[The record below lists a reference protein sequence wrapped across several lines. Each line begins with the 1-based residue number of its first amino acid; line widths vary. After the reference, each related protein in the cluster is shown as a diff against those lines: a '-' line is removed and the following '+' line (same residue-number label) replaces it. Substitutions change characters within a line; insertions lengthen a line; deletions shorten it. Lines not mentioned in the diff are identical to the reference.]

1 MRKLTVPISEE
12 TIREL
17 TVGEPVSLTG
27 VIATGRDAAHK
38 YIVENFVKTRGKP
51 PEAEQAVYADLKKVL
66 TESVIYHCGP
76 VVQKNEDT
84 WSFLAA
90 GPTTSIREEPYQ
102 AAVIKHFK
110 LRAVIGKGGM
120 GLRTLQACQDFG
132 AVYLHAIGGAATL
145 IARSVKEVITV
156 YKLEFGVPEAFWII
170 RVEDFPAVVT
180 MDTHG
185 NSLHEQIMLQSSA
198 KLAELLKL

>member
-17 TVGEPVSLTG
+17 TVGEPVRLTG

-38 YIVENFVKTRGKP
+38 YIVDNFVKTRGKP

-66 TESVIYHCGP
+66 TEGVIYHCGP

-102 AAVIKHFK
+102 AAVIEHFK

-145 IARSVKEVITV
+145 IARSVREVITV